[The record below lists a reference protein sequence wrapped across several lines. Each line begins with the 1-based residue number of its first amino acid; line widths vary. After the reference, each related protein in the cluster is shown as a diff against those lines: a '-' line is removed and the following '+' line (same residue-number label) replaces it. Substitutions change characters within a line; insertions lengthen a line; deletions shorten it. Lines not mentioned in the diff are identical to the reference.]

1 MEDAA
6 TVNAKTVSK
15 SGEVDWLNLPTKL
28 TILQAYQKRSY
39 SSMNS
44 AGRVG
49 CSKSRTKTVLEIESK
64 SFHNST
70 SFDQNVKAMLIG
82 YVRVST

>member
-1 MEDAA
+1 MLRISLIDRCLPKTLMEDAA

-39 SSMNS
+39 FGIIS
-44 AGRVG
+44 AGRID
-49 CSKSRTKTVLEIESK
+49 CSKSCSVLL
-64 SFHNST
+64 
-70 SFDQNVKAMLIG
+70 QN
-82 YVRVST
+82 RSRN